1 MRKGRKARRKRISF
15 GQEVLYQARGSVS
28 SGELEG
34 VEEPRR
40 IDGRIFRRR
49 AHDQEIIRHR
59 QGKTGQGGD
68 VEAWIMIQ
76 HCLWG
81 LVPSMS

>member
-1 MRKGRKARRKRISF
+1 MKARRKRISF
-15 GQEVLYQARGSVS
+15 GGLI
-28 SGELEG
+28 SGAGGAGLGQFRRELED

-40 IDGRIFRRR
+40 IDGRICRRR

-68 VEAWIMIQ
+68 VEAWIMI
-76 HCLWG
+76 
-81 LVPSMS
+81 